1 MSSRT
6 SEPTGRREAPPDDRL
21 RERDPGPITTNVHFA
36 RSWGRSFV
44 YNRHR
49 WLWVP
54 AFAGTTVRAY
64 QSSGTQS
71 DLLDGQISR
80 VRQLACPAPFA
91 KIFLFSPDPNQF
103 TDSSVPSLRG
113 ALAIVTDA
121 GRDAV
126 DAGGA
131 KDEGA
136 DLRTAKS
143 CGSDASTPASSLARR
158 RARRR

>member
-71 DLLDGQISR
+71 DLPDGLSGDFPVQPHLQKYFCSRPTQISSLIR
-80 VRQLACPAPFA
+80 A
-91 KIFLFSPDPNQF
+91 
-103 TDSSVPSLRG
+103 VPSLRG